1 MGKGKLSHLDKGVLY
16 VPVNGSESVQDIY
29 EKYKDTDKTIV
40 IFRSGK
46 TDMKHILK
54 ELLKTRL
61 NA

>member
-1 MGKGKLSHLDKGVLY
+1 MGKGKLSYLDKGVLY
-16 VPVNGSESVQDIY
+16 IPINGSESVQDIT
-29 EKYKDTDKTIV
+29 ERYKDTNKTIV
-40 IFRSGK
+40 VFRSGK

>member
-1 MGKGKLSHLDKGVLY
+1 MRKGKLSHLDKGVLY
-16 VPVNGSESVQDIY
+16 VPTNGSENIQDIA
-29 EKYKDTDKTIV
+29 EKYKDTDKTIIV
-40 IFRSGK
+40 FRSGK